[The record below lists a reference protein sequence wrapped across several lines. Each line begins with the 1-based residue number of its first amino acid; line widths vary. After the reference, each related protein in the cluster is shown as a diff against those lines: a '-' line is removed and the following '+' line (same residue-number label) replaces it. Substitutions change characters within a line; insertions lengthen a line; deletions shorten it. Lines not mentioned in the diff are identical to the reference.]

1 MTGQE
6 VCEVTVMKKLIAMA
20 ALICGALLLSARPAA
35 ACSCVADPPVR
46 EMLATSEA
54 VFVATAVN
62 VGDGLDRLAGFR
74 PMAELEV
81 ERAWKGAVQKRMYL
95 VQGEVGGGADCS
107 YGFERGQSY
116 LVFAS
121 KSKRVPGSPLATS
134 LCSGSAPLDQAQ
146 DTLQVLGPATVAIRD
161 VAPTGGGVGWGVWL
175 AVAGGAL
182 LPLAAVSILVWKG
195 VMARR

>member
-1 MTGQE
+1 MIPEE
-6 VCEVTVMKKLIAMA
+6 VCAVRKSLFLLFLAV
-20 ALICGALLLSARPAA
+20 ALLIPRPAA

-46 EMLATSEA
+46 ELLAGAEV
-54 VFVATAVN
+54 VFAATAVN
-62 VGDGLDRLAGFR
+62 VGDGLDRLAGIR

-81 ERAWKGAVQKRMYL
+81 ERAWKGAVEKRMYL
-95 VQGEVGGGADCS
+95 VQGHVGGGADCS

-121 KSKRVPGSPLATS
+121 RDAQTQGSPLATS
-134 LCSGSAPLDQAQ
+134 LCSGTAPLAQAE
-146 DTLQVLGPATVAIRD
+146 DTVQALGPATVAIRD
-161 VAPTGGGVGWGVWL
+161 VAPTGNGVGWGVWL

-182 LPLAAVSILVWKG
+182 LPLAAVSILVWKS